1 MSGRVLWNKQFQ
13 PVLVRVNQYSFSREQ
28 LQKRKRKKKSK
39 SHTNLLCGNNHE
51 WKHQDLSTGI
61 FITALLC
68 YVKKKIRTEKIIK
81 LLTKSLCVHN
91 KEFLLVIKVV
101 PHHKI
106 IIMDP
111 KIILCSRCN
120 KRKRIET
127 YNVTTNL

>member
-1 MSGRVLWNKQFQ
+1 MKAPRFKHRDFHHSI
-13 PVLVRVNQYSFSREQ
+13 
-28 LQKRKRKKKSK
+28 
-39 SHTNLLCGNNHE
+39 TLLC
-51 WKHQDLSTGI
+51 
-61 FITALLC
+61 
-68 YVKKKIRTEKIIK
+68 KKKIRTEKIIK